1 MRFRGLKE
9 EEHKN
14 WVTKEENIWKPQIRS
29 TLRFGVLLEMPSSQ
43 KNALRIKQTRP
54 IGGKFSDHIVYIWDL
69 VQSCPDRF
77 HNTENKAATLDDS
90 KSWTTIQKLGEF
102 RISPHSRSVK
112 SKFIAI

>member
-29 TLRFGVLLEMPSSQ
+29 TIKFGVLLEMPSSQ
-43 KNALRIKQTRP
+43 KKALRRKQTRP
-54 IGGKFSDHIVYIWDL
+54 SGGKQSHQIDIFGDL

-102 RISPHSRSVK
+102 RISPHSRSV
-112 SKFIAI
+112 I

>member
-43 KNALRIKQTRP
+43 KKMP
-54 IGGKFSDHIVYIWDL
+54 
-69 VQSCPDRF
+69 
-77 HNTENKAATLDDS
+77 
-90 KSWTTIQKLGEF
+90 
-102 RISPHSRSVK
+102 
-112 SKFIAI
+112 